1 MGLLWPPA
9 TNPSNV
15 FLPQPSTRPAD
26 WPSMPAPAANTIR
39 ILAAVWNATGTNGN
53 YCALNVS
60 VSSGT
65 YTVDW
70 GDGTA
75 PQTYTSGSKADY
87 QYSYAS
93 SGLAPLTAEGYKT
106 ALVTITPTTGGQ
118 TITALNLNVLNSSS
132 KNGVPN
138 PWLDLQIHATSLTSL
153 VVSGGSGKS
162 TFLNACNIYSL
173 GSVTNLSY
181 CFSYCYS
188 LQTVTFPSGSLA
200 SVTNLSYCF
209 NSCYSLQT
217 VTFPS
222 GSLASVTNLSSCF
235 SYCYSLQTVTF
246 PSGSLA
252 SVTNLYGCFI
262 YCYSLQTVTFPSGS
276 LASVTDLSYCFNYCY
291 SLQTVTFPSGS
302 LASVTNLSG
311 CFSYCTSLQTVTFP
325 SGSLASVTNLFYCFN
340 SCYSLQTVTFP
351 SGSLASVTNLSGCFN
366 SCYSL
371 SSIVNAAFPIT
382 FDVSNCALTNTA
394 IDAIFTA
401 LPTVSGQTAT
411 VTGNPGAAT
420 CTPSIATG
428 KGWTVVQ

>member
-200 SVTNLSYCF
+200 SVTNLS
-209 NSCYSLQT
+209 
-217 VTFPS
+217 
-222 GSLASVTNLSSCF
+222 
-235 SYCYSLQTVTF
+235 
-246 PSGSLA
+246 
-252 SVTNLYGCFI
+252 
-262 YCYSLQTVTFPSGS
+262 
-276 LASVTDLSYCFNYCY
+276 
-291 SLQTVTFPSGS
+291 
-302 LASVTNLSG
+302 
-311 CFSYCTSLQTVTFP
+311 
-325 SGSLASVTNLFYCFN
+325 
-340 SCYSLQTVTFP
+340 
-351 SGSLASVTNLSGCFN
+351 GCFN

>member
-222 GSLASVTNLSSCF
+222 GSLASVTNLS
-235 SYCYSLQTVTF
+235 
-246 PSGSLA
+246 
-252 SVTNLYGCFI
+252 
-262 YCYSLQTVTFPSGS
+262 
-276 LASVTDLSYCFNYCY
+276 
-291 SLQTVTFPSGS
+291 
-302 LASVTNLSG
+302 
-311 CFSYCTSLQTVTFP
+311 
-325 SGSLASVTNLFYCFN
+325 
-340 SCYSLQTVTFP
+340 
-351 SGSLASVTNLSGCFN
+351 GCFN